1 MHRNSRITYLEPDAA
16 LALPADTAVAVLIKR
31 RAELEANLEALKARK
46 ETMAEDQYNAELE
59 KLLVEISRVGA
70 QIRAKS

>member
-1 MHRNSRITYLEPDAA
+1 M
-16 LALPADTAVAVLIKR
+16 IKR

-46 ETMAEDQYNAELE
+46 ETMAEEQYDAELE